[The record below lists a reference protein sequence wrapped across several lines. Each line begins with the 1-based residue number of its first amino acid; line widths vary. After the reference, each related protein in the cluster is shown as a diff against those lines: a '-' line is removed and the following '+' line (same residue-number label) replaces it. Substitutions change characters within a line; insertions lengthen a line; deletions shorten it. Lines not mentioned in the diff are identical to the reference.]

1 MPSSIY
7 TDILTDKRLTIFTDT
22 NTGLKTYTDTFTDT
36 YICMILIYQY
46 LPIFRKGENI
56 QNTSLAA
63 PGALAN
69 CLQRHTAWKIQ
80 NGRQGAPR
88 WLTGS
93 EKVSIPNF
101 FLRSCQLLLTRF
113 YDPSTPSMGKS
124 DDGGE
129 EKYGKTTQKTFTCIF

>member
-56 QNTSLAA
+56 QNASLAA

-69 CLQRHTAWKIQ
+69 RLQRHTATPPAKSKMAARGPQ
-80 NGRQGAPR
+80 NGRGGLERYLPLGFWA
-88 WLTGS
+88 
-93 EKVSIPNF
+93 F
-101 FLRSCQLLLTRF
+101 
-113 YDPSTPSMGKS
+113 PSTFAK
-124 DDGGE
+124 
-129 EKYGKTTQKTFTCIF
+129 

>member
-56 QNTSLAA
+56 QNASLAA

-69 CLQRHTAWKIQ
+69 RLQRHTACNATPPATPHCLQHLTARLIQ
-80 NGRQGAPR
+80 NGTWVLEIG
-88 WLTGS
+88 
-93 EKVSIPNF
+93 
-101 FLRSCQLLLTRF
+101 
-113 YDPSTPSMGKS
+113 
-124 DDGGE
+124 
-129 EKYGKTTQKTFTCIF
+129 